1 MKMDINYN
9 NYPTLLFLS
18 YSKENAPEELPFEV
32 ASVGVRDYLIKT
44 PGYQELFAYIAAM
57 NSLKEEN
64 TNTNYLLNDNL
75 FAQIDNNEYLR
86 NENFKKFFTEY
97 VKPKHGSII
106 FKNGGQYV
114 YLLLGK
120 NETKKLKGKD
130 GRYMAVALFRNNFF
144 IGFEEAIITDRGMQV
159 METGRYDGG
168 MDIGGYLS
176 FCITT
181 LSYANNKELPVYK
194 SQTILEKI
202 YEL

>member
-1 MKMDINYN
+1 MDINYN

-18 YSKENAPEELPFEV
+18 YSRESAPTELPFEV
-32 ASVGVRDYLIKT
+32 ASVGVRDYLVKT
-44 PGYQELFAYIAAM
+44 TGYQELFAYIAVM
-57 NSLKEEN
+57 NSLKGEN

-75 FAQIDNNEYLR
+75 FAQIDSNEYLR

-120 NETKKLKGKD
+120 NETKRLKGME

-159 METGRYDGG
+159 MQTGNYEAG

-176 FCITT
+176 FCIIT
-181 LSYANNKELPVYK
+181 LSYANNKELPTYENESVKEVIYK
-194 SQTILEKI
+194 L
-202 YEL
+202 